1 MKKPDASQL
10 VVLRTFYFVGDKN
23 LAPNLNQKLGPLG
36 IKAKDLPAQIL
47 KSCKEWIG
55 ARIFLEL
62 HIQNRACTVVPKPG
76 TTSYII
82 KEMGGFVDRDRKKEK
97 LPPRSGNI
105 TFDQVLKIARLVE
118 ADGRSQSKTFQG
130 TVKQVLGT
138 CLTVGCTVDGKS
150 PKVVTK
156 QVNSGE
162 LTCDK

>member
-1 MKKPDASQL
+1 M
-10 VVLRTFYFVGDKN
+10 
-23 LAPNLNQKLGPLG
+23 
-36 IKAKDLPAQIL
+36 
-47 KSCKEWIG
+47 
-55 ARIFLEL
+55 EL

-156 QVNSGE
+156 
-162 LTCDK
+162 